1 MRVWLPLTPVPRTRA
16 QPVFVYIPP
25 DGELRGGAW
34 VVIDPTINADQVG
47 ASFSP
52 ARPPVLVL
60 LHVSG
65 CCHESYVS
73 LCQMEMYTDSS
84 ARGGILEPPGIVE
97 IKYRRDQLLHTM
109 ARLDPEIASLQ
120 MQLGTAPEK
129 DRVLLASQLKRRQE
143 LLLPFY
149 TRVAEHYADLHDVPV
164 RMTNKGCIH
173 GIVDWR
179 HTRAFFHA
187 RLRRRLAEAAV
198 VRLMRAADPESDVAA
213 CKAPPPPSRTKWT
226 RLVHPSVL
234 TGHVSSLSHRRSSR
248 RRSARTSA
256 PRPRPAR
263 SPVAKRMTTAAWRPP
278 PSRTKWT
285 RRVPHPV
292 LIGHA
297 ASLGRWRR
305 SSRRTTV

>member
-1 MRVWLPLTPVPRTRA
+1 VHPFVAVATRTRVWLPLTTVPRTRA

-47 ASFSP
+47 ASFPP

-179 HTRAFFHA
+179 HARAFFHA

-198 VRLMRAADPESDVAA
+198 VRLMRAADPESDFAA
-213 CKAPPPPSRTKWT
+213 CKAQLAETLRAHFGSAPEAGARPGSEADDDRRVAALVAENHRVADYLEGAVDGEQAARHPLAEQLQARSPPPFFP
-226 RLVHPSVL
+226 PVL
-234 TGHVSSLSHRRSSR
+234 TGHVSSQ
-248 RRSARTSA
+248 
-256 PRPRPAR
+256 
-263 SPVAKRMTTAAWRPP
+263 SPY
-278 PSRTKWT
+278 
-285 RRVPHPV
+285 
-292 LIGHA
+292 
-297 ASLGRWRR
+297 
-305 SSRRTTV
+305 